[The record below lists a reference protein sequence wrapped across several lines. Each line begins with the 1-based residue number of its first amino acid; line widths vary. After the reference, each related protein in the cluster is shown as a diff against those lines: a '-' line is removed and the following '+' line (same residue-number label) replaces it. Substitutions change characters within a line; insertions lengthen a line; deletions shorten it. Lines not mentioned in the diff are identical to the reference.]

1 MRARDSRKTS
11 THTTHTPPPCSAG
24 GEENR
29 KYFLVTLFDF
39 LPNIA
44 PDSQRCSEF
53 FIVLSELTKQ
63 YRSTYVALSFPDLRA
78 GPVQL

>member
-1 MRARDSRKTS
+1 
-11 THTTHTPPPCSAG
+11 
-24 GEENR
+24 
-29 KYFLVTLFDF
+29 LVTLFDF

-63 YRSTYVALSFPDLRA
+63 YRSTYVALSFPDEGRA
-78 GPVQL
+78 CPTLTALFPSLMPAVKARQISRPW